1 MLFNQY
7 GYSLDTIIPYLYTS
21 SISDRTIETLI
32 QEIANVTK
40 LKKDIEKL
48 LDIYIENREMT
59 KKEYQYFSNE
69 YQNIINKKSALNT
82 LMKNRK
88 CGENNEISTNK
99 SN

>member
-7 GYSLDTIIPYLYTS
+7 GYSLDTTIPYLYTS
-21 SISDRTIETLI
+21 SISNKTTEILT
-32 QEIANVTK
+32 QEIANITK

-48 LDIYIENREMT
+48 LNIYIENREMT

-69 YQNIINKKSALNT
+69 YQDIINKKNALDT
-82 LMKNRK
+82 LKNRK

-99 SN
+99 TN

>member
-7 GYSLDTIIPYLYTS
+7 GYSLDTIVSYLYTS
-21 SISDRTIETLI
+21 SISDKTIETLI
-32 QEIANVTK
+32 QEIANATK

-59 KKEYQYFSNE
+59 KEEYQYFSNE

-82 LMKNRK
+82 LIKNRK
-88 CGENNEISTNK
+88 CGENNEISINK

>member
-21 SISDRTIETLI
+21 SISNKIIETLT
-32 QEIANVTK
+32 QEIANITK

-69 YQNIINKKSALNT
+69 YQDIINKKSALNT
-82 LMKNRK
+82 LKNRK
-88 CGENNEISTNK
+88 CGEKNEISTNK
-99 SN
+99 TN